1 MIFVIHQLI
10 FANPKPGMSVTE
22 FQDYWLHVHAI
33 EYASKIKQIKKYK
46 VNRILPLEQE
56 KEPIFHGMAEIWL
69 ENEEEQL
76 ASLLSEEYVHGARAD
91 EPNWAA
97 FWETV
102 GLDTYSYDKVV
113 CDVEPEYKILL
124 LAKRKEGLPLE
135 IFREYIVNNIGEKLK
150 EMESL
155 KQLTVSL
162 VKDNFYA
169 VGESSF
175 DGAIHLWFENEDVAK
190 EIVKQDIWQTF
201 LSDLEK
207 IVNKKYLYLFLCQGN
222 KIL

>member
-1 MIFVIHQLI
+1 MIHQLI

-22 FQDYWLHVHAI
+22 FQDYWIHVHAI
-33 EYASKIKQIKKYK
+33 EYAGKIKQIKKYK
-46 VNRILPLEQE
+46 VNRLLPLEQE
-56 KEPIFHGMAEIWL
+56 KEPFFYGMAEIWL
-69 ENEEEQL
+69 ENEEEQI

-97 FWETV
+97 FWETIA
-102 GLDTYSYDKVV
+102 LDMYSYDKVV
-113 CDVEPEYKILL
+113 CDEEPEYKILL
-124 LAKRKEGLPLE
+124 LVKRKEGLPLE

-150 EMESL
+150 EMENL

-175 DGAIHLWFENEDVAK
+175 DGAIHVWFENKDVAK
-190 EIVKQDIWQTF
+190 ETVKQDIWKSL
-201 LSDLEK
+201 LSELDK
-207 IVNKKYLYLFLCQGN
+207 IVNKKYLYQFLCQGN
-222 KIL
+222 RIL